1 MSRDEKSETQQN
13 RDQKFDDHLERN
25 IVNKKIL
32 EIYSTQETNKIKK
45 KKLEK

>member
-1 MSRDEKSETQQN
+1 MRNLKHN
-13 RDQKFDDHLERN
+13 RTEIKKFDDHLERN